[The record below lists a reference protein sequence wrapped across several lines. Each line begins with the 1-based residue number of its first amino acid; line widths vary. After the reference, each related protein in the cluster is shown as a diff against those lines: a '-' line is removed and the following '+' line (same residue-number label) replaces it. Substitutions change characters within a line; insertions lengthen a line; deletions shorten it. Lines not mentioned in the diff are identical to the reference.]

1 MELNGKRV
9 LVYGT
14 GKSGIG
20 AADLLTAKGA
30 VPVLF
35 DEKKADAA
43 AVGKKLENP
52 EKAEFLLGADLLTEE
67 VIRGL
72 DLAVMSPGVP
82 LDIPNVER
90 FRKAGIPV
98 IGEVELAY
106 LAGRGTVYAIT
117 GTNGKTTTTSLL
129 GKIMSDYDPNTF
141 IVGNIGTAWTTV
153 AAKTDDSSRI
163 VAEIS
168 SFQLETADTFH
179 AHVSSILNITEDH
192 LNRHHTMEEYTR
204 VKELVTLHQDRNDF
218 CVLNYE
224 DARLRA
230 FGEALED
237 RTQVVWFSS
246 ARPVE
251 GGMWLQDGDIMTDLN
266 GIGKLIGVKEAKIIG
281 VHNYENIMAAAAM
294 AVCAGIPVENIRASI
309 RDFTA
314 VPHRIEFVREVG
326 GVIYYNDSKGTNPDA
341 AIKGIEAMERP
352 TLLIGGG
359 YDKGSDYKPWIR
371 AFGGKV
377 KYLVLEGATRE
388 AIREAALSCGFPEDR
403 IIMRETM
410 DEALTFCIE
419 NAEPG
424 DAVLLSPA
432 CASWGEFENY
442 ECRGEAFKARVAGI
456 KD

>member
-1 MELNGKRV
+1 
-9 LVYGT
+9 
-14 GKSGIG
+14 
-20 AADLLTAKGA
+20 
-30 VPVLF
+30 
-35 DEKKADAA
+35 
-43 AVGKKLENP
+43 
-52 EKAEFLLGADLLTEE
+52 
-67 VIRGL
+67 
-72 DLAVMSPGVP
+72 
-82 LDIPNVER
+82 
-90 FRKAGIPV
+90 
-98 IGEVELAY
+98 
-106 LAGRGTVYAIT
+106 
-117 GTNGKTTTTSLL
+117 
-129 GKIMSDYDPNTF
+129 MSDYDPNTF

>member
-1 MELNGKRV
+1 MELKGKRI

-20 AADLLTAKGA
+20 AADLLAEMGA
-30 VPVLF
+30 VPILF
-35 DEKKADAA
+35 DEKT
-43 AVGKKLENP
+43 VGEETVRSKLQNP
-52 EKAEFLLGADLLTEE
+52 GKAEYLLGAEKLTEG
-67 VIRGL
+67 IL
-72 DLAVMSPGVP
+72 KTIDMAVMSPGVP
-82 LDIPNVER
+82 LDIPNVTK
-90 FRKAGIPV
+90 FRGAGIPV

-129 GKIMSDYDPNTF
+129 GKIMSDYDPDTF

-153 AAKTDDSSRI
+153 AALTKDSSRI

-204 VKELVTLHQDRNDF
+204 VKELVTLHQDENDF

-224 DARLRA
+224 DERLRS
-230 FGEALED
+230 FGETLKN
-237 RTQVVWFSS
+237 RTNVVWFSS
-246 ARPVE
+246 RQPVQN
-251 GGMWLQDGDIMTDLN
+251 GLWLEDGSIFTDLN

-281 VHNYENIMAAAAM
+281 VHNYENIMAAAGM
-294 AVCAGIPVENIRASI
+294 AICAGIPADSI
-309 RDFTA
+309 RTSIRTFTA
-314 VPHRIEFVREVG
+314 VPHRIEFVREVR

-359 YDKGSDYKPWIR
+359 YDKGSDYRPWIR

-388 AIREAALSCGFPEDR
+388 AIRKAALSCGFPEDR

-410 DEALTFCIE
+410 EEAMTFCIGH
-419 NAEPG
+419 AEPG

-432 CASWGEFENY
+432 CASWGEFDNY
-442 ECRGEAFKARVAGI
+442 ECRGEAFKERVAGI
-456 KD
+456 AD

>member
-1 MELNGKRV
+1 MELKGKRV

-20 AADLLTAKGA
+20 AADLLAEKGA

-35 DEKKADAA
+35 DEKKADEA
-43 AVGKKLENP
+43 AVRSKM
-52 EKAEFLLGADLLTEE
+52 KAPDRAEYLLGADLLTDE
-67 VIRGL
+67 VISGI

-82 LDIPNVER
+82 LDIPNVGK
-90 FRKAGIPV
+90 FRAAGVPV

-106 LAGRGTVYAIT
+106 IAGKGTVYAIT

-129 GKIMSDYDPNTF
+129 GKIMSDYDPDTF
-141 IVGNIGTAWTTV
+141 VVGNIGTAWTTV
-153 AAKTDDSSRI
+153 AAETDEDSRI

-168 SFQLETADTFH
+168 SFQLETTESFH
-179 AHVSSILNITEDH
+179 AHVSAILNITEDH

-204 VKELVTLHQDRNDF
+204 VKELVTLHQDQNDY
-218 CVLNYE
+218 CILNYE
-224 DARLRA
+224 DERLRD
-230 FGEALED
+230 FGESIKE
-237 RTQVVWFSS
+237 RTNVVWFSS
-246 ARPVE
+246 RRPVK
-251 GGMWLQDGDIMTDLN
+251 GGMWYENGAIWSDLQE
-266 GIGKLIGVKEAKIIG
+266 IGKLIDVKEAKIIG
-281 VHNYENIMAAAAM
+281 LHNYENIMAAAAM

-309 RDFTA
+309 RAFTA
-314 VPHRIEFVREVG
+314 VPHRIEFVREVR

-359 YDKGSDYKPWIR
+359 YDKGSDYRPWIM

-403 IIMRETM
+403 IVMRETM
-410 DEALTFCIE
+410 EEAMTFCIE

-432 CASWGEFENY
+432 CASWGEFDNY

-456 KD
+456 AD